1 MKAWEIVFGWND
13 GKNEPLQDGT
23 YYVATLYEGY
33 ERSQEIVI
41 STFDYTV
48 EYGWNTTAGSHDHAI
63 AIAHKYWWTP
73 EVRIKPGEIIDLERP
88 DQEGRS

>member
-23 YYVATLYEGY
+23 YYVATLYEG
-33 ERSQEIVI
+33 SQEIVI

-48 EYGWNTTAGSHDHAI
+48 EYGWNTTASSHDHAI
-63 AIAHKYWWTP
+63 TLNNHTYWWTP
-73 EVRIKPGEIIDLERP
+73 AVRIKPGEIIDLERP

>member
-1 MKAWEIVFGWND
+1 MKAWEIVFGWED

-33 ERSQEIVI
+33 EGSQEIII

-48 EYGWNTTAGSHDHAI
+48 EYGWNTTASSHDHAI
-63 AIAHKYWWTP
+63 TLNNHTYWWTP
-73 EVRIKPGEIIDLERP
+73 AVRIGSDELTILRP
-88 DQEGRS
+88 SEEVVG

>member
-13 GKNEPLQDGT
+13 GKTPPTQAGT
-23 YYVATLYEGY
+23 YYVATLYEGAA
-33 ERSQEIVI
+33 EIII

-48 EYGWNTTAGSHDHAI
+48 EYGWNTTASSHDHAI

-73 EVRIKPGEIIDLERP
+73 EVRIGPEDLVILKPSEEVIE
-88 DQEGRS
+88 